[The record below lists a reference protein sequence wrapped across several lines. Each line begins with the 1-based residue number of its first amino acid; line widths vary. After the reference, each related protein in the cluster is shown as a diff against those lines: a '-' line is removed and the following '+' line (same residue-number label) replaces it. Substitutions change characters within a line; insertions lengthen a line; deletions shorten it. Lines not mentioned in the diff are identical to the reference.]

1 MERLRFGDLFVDRLV
16 ESEGLSFYP
25 AYLLPDAEDK
35 AVAKEKGWLAPC
47 FIDLESG
54 RLIMSVHTYVIQ
66 TSRHVVLVDTCVGN
80 DKNRASTPQ
89 WHQQKTPWL
98 NQLKSMGIAR
108 QQVDFVLCTHLH
120 VDHVGWNTQ
129 LVDGRWVPTFPN
141 AKYLFHKIE
150 YDTWKETGDS
160 MAVTGK
166 GDNDGCFVDSV
177 LPVMES
183 GQALLVDGD
192 HQIDENLWLEST
204 PGHTLGHVSLHL
216 QAGGR
221 TAVFCGDLMHHP
233 LQCAYPLWNSRFC
246 ADPALARLTRHR
258 FLDDYAETGTVI
270 LAAHFAFPTAGRI
283 VKDGSRF
290 CFQAI
295 RGENTI

>member
-1 MERLRFGDLFVDRLV
+1 ML
-16 ESEGLSFYP
+16 
-25 AYLLPDAEDK
+25 
-35 AVAKEKGWLAPC
+35 
-47 FIDLESG
+47 
-54 RLIMSVHTYVIQ
+54 
-66 TSRHVVLVDTCVGN
+66 
-80 DKNRASTPQ
+80 
-89 WHQQKTPWL
+89 
-98 NQLKSMGIAR
+98 
-108 QQVDFVLCTHLH
+108 
-120 VDHVGWNTQ
+120 
-129 LVDGRWVPTFPN
+129 TFPN

-150 YDTWKETGDS
+150 YDTWEEAGDS

-166 GDNDGCFVDSV
+166 GGNDGCFVDSV
-177 LPVMES
+177 LPVMEA
-183 GQALLVDGD
+183 GQALLVDGN

-246 ADPALARLTRHR
+246 ADSALVRSTRHR
-258 FLDDYAETGTVI
+258 FLNDYAEPGTVI

-290 CFQAI
+290 CFQTV
-295 RGENTI
+295 GGQNTI